1 MPQHSSWL
9 TFLLAHMRE
18 TLDENATNLGNSL
31 IGNQP
36 ASWHSFEPIGAALL
50 VALLVLALALWGR
63 KQLSDLD
70 QAVIPEERL
79 TVRTSLEVFFGF
91 FYDLAKN
98 VMGPV
103 RAKRYFP
110 LVGTSAIF
118 VFLANVMA
126 LIPGMPVA
134 TSNLNITLGCAL
146 VVFVMFNLY
155 GLMANGVGYLKH
167 LAGPVWYMAILVF
180 PIELISLCVRPIT
193 LSVRLML
200 NMSVDHLIL
209 GIVMGLIATLVP
221 IPVQL
226 LGIIIVVVQTLVFA
240 LLTCI
245 YVGLATAHEEEH

>member
-1 MPQHSSWL
+1 
-9 TFLLAHMRE
+9 MRE

-36 ASWHSFEPIGAALL
+36 PSWHSFEPISAALM
-50 VALLVLALALWGR
+50 VAFFVLVLALWAKKR
-63 KQLSDLD
+63 LSDLD

-79 TVRTSLEVFFGF
+79 TVRTTLEVFFGF
-91 FYDLAKN
+91 FYDLAKS
-98 VMGPV
+98 VMGPE

-110 LVGTSAIF
+110 LIGTSAIF
-118 VFLANVMA
+118 VFISNMMA
-126 LIPGMPVA
+126 LIPGMPIA

-155 GLMANGVGYLKH
+155 GLMANGTGYLKH

-180 PIELISLCVRPIT
+180 PIEVISLCVRPVT

-209 GIVMGLIATLVP
+209 GIVMGLFATLVP